1 LPSLHLLKSWSLRQT
16 RSGSYPYAYEQF
28 LFGRSYAKG
37 LGERAPAIPIGLL
50 YNLAAKLP
58 LQPPVASDPSG
69 AWNAALALARDFVAA
84 LDLEPY
90 THFAFLGIDGP
101 RLESGL
107 RQVAHYDHCFSFRQW
122 HLSFTPE
129 FLTHFFG
136 DAFDADLKEKFGW
149 TLADAVQLARCLNKF
164 AVAKPT
170 VIPIDE
176 LVLAGMDRNIVMAML
191 PQFAHHECEANR
203 NYRSPFDATGPDIIF
218 KPLILFK
225 KQFLVIPIASTV
237 GPALFEAAFAA
248 SKTVSSSQAISDLRG
263 GGTERLTK
271 HVFSKRE
278 LRPTFETAKYDL
290 GTVGAGECDFVFED
304 DQNVVFVE
312 CKAKALTRAAMTGA
326 QGEAL
331 LDFAGGLFA
340 SQAQALRHER
350 ILRSAGSIQFVDGT
364 RLDFRDRNILR
375 LTVTLVDHGAVQD
388 RWFFRNLYNAL
399 LSVQVSCPA
408 GYAREKQ
415 VRDFNENL
423 KLFQEETRRLEACGQ
438 DINTHP
444 FRVASA
450 SVAQLDI
457 LLEGA
462 LSLTDVRTRLSFP
475 TTFSTLNV
483 LAEHFQ
489 MERARQPA
497 ESG

>member
-1 LPSLHLLKSWSLRQT
+1 
-16 RSGSYPYAYEQF
+16 
-28 LFGRSYAKG
+28 
-37 LGERAPAIPIGLL
+37 
-50 YNLAAKLP
+50 
-58 LQPPVASDPSG
+58 
-69 AWNAALALARDFVAA
+69 
-84 LDLEPY
+84 
-90 THFAFLGIDGP
+90 
-101 RLESGL
+101 
-107 RQVAHYDHCFSFRQW
+107 
-122 HLSFTPE
+122 
-129 FLTHFFG
+129 
-136 DAFDADLKEKFGW
+136 
-149 TLADAVQLARCLNKF
+149 
-164 AVAKPT
+164 
-170 VIPIDE
+170 
-176 LVLAGMDRNIVMAML
+176 M
-191 PQFAHHECEANR
+191 
-203 NYRSPFDATGPDIIF
+203 
-218 KPLILFK
+218 
-225 KQFLVIPIASTV
+225 
-237 GPALFEAAFAA
+237 
-248 SKTVSSSQAISDLRG
+248 
-263 GGTERLTK
+263 
-271 HVFSKRE
+271 FSKRG
-278 LRPTFETAKYDL
+278 LHPTFENAKYDL
-290 GTVGAGECDFVFED
+290 GPVGAGECDFVFED

-350 ILRSAGSIQFVDGT
+350 ILRSAGSIEFVDGT

-415 VRDFNENL
+415 VKDFNKDL
-423 KLFQEETRRLEACGQ
+423 KLFQEETRRLEASGQ

-444 FRVASA
+444 FRTASA

-489 MERARQPA
+489 MERARKMAQS
-497 ESG
+497 E